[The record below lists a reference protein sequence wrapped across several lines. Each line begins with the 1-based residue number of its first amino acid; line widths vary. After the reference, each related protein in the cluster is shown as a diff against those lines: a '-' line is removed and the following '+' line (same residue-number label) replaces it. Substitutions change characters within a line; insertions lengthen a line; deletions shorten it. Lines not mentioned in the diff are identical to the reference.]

1 MFQKMKFI
9 ILFMLMCF
17 SFEMN
22 HGFAS
27 VQSPELDIADG
38 LTYKDLY
45 RDYITTDQKWS
56 LLKKIRR
63 GNPEFARK
71 VYLSCIESLDWVLR
85 SGGIQFLASLD
96 PELARPKA
104 LKLLNEDPALMVRS
118 AALSALEAIGL
129 KKHKEALWSN
139 LNNSRNFHKGHSLWI
154 RKEIAKNLF
163 VMTEEAD
170 NAQWIKL
177 LNDTDAQVVQFS
189 IQALEK
195 NSGMIMGKAED
206 STSSKAELWRKKY
219 SLY

>member
-1 MFQKMKFI
+1 
-9 ILFMLMCF
+9 
-17 SFEMN
+17 
-22 HGFAS
+22 
-27 VQSPELDIADG
+27 
-38 LTYKDLY
+38 
-45 RDYITTDQKWS
+45 
-56 LLKKIRR
+56 
-63 GNPEFARK
+63 
-71 VYLSCIESLDWVLR
+71 
-85 SGGIQFLASLD
+85 
-96 PELARPKA
+96 
-104 LKLLNEDPALMVRS
+104 
-118 AALSALEAIGL
+118 L